1 MYLTEF
7 NLNLIQIINKMEKK
21 KLRFTKKNY

>member
-7 NLNLIQIINKMEKK
+7 NLNLIQIFNKMEKK

>member
-7 NLNLIQIINKMEKK
+7 NLNLIQIIDKMNKI